1 MALSKSQKQAQVTE
15 LTTKMSEA
23 KSVIFANYIGLSV
36 AEISE
41 LRSKLREG
49 NAEMK
54 VAKKTLM
61 SFAAKDAKLPEFE
74 TSGLEGPVSL
84 IFSYGDAIS
93 GAQIAFKYSKE
104 HNQVALIGGVFD
116 GKVLSKEEA
125 LELAQ
130 MPSREELL
138 AKFVGMIRSPLVSFA
153 GMCNSPLSSFA
164 RALAQMA
171 PLRQDSDGQAENG
184 GVGKE
189 ANEAEEPEEAKEKDT
204 EDTKEA

>member
-1 MALSKSQKQAQVTE
+1 
-15 LTTKMSEA
+15 MSEA

-164 RALAQMA
+164 RALDQMA
-171 PLRQDSDGQAENG
+171 QLRQDSDGQAENG